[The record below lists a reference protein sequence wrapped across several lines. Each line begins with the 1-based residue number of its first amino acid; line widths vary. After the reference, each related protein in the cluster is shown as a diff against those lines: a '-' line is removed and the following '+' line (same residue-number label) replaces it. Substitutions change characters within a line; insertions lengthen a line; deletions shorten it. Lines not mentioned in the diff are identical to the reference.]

1 MAERIR
7 RCGTQDTQLGDII
20 TGALFSREYTWV
32 DLIRFTRGTYTTRRT
47 MFNEIN
53 DLDFFTE
60 FPGLQV
66 PVIFIAGRYD
76 YNTPSSLVEAYYQE
90 LKAPEKQFFWFEDS
104 AHFPHFEEPRRFAQI
119 MHQINLSITE
129 E

>member
-1 MAERIR
+1 
-7 RCGTQDTQLGDII
+7 
-20 TGALFSREYTWV
+20 
-32 DLIRFTRGTYTTRRT
+32 

-104 AHFPHFEEPRRFAQI
+104 AHFPHFEDPAGSLRSCTRSISPSPKSDRAQWYHI
-119 MHQINLSITE
+119 ACSKSGFS
-129 E
+129 